1 MHYHML
7 GVNIGS
13 LRVYKNSASGNSVVF
28 SVDGNRGD
36 QWYSAEYSLTGPEQF
51 QVMMSKSTIF
61 SRVMITLQGSFL
73 RWRIKPIERLLIY
86 WCFTKHQSVKWVIN
100 ELFSFCICVVER
112 VTQISIPITYSK
124 TDTTLGSFDIQMKA
138 SLSTPK
144 RNLDLIGLLP
154 RPVSY

>member
-36 QWYSAEYSLTGPEQF
+36 QWYSVEYSLTGPEQF
-51 QVMMSKSTIF
+51 QVMTSKSTIF
-61 SRVMITLQGSFL
+61 SQVMITLQGSFL
-73 RWRIKPIERLLIY
+73 RWMIKPIERLLLY
-86 WCFTKHQSVKWVIN
+86 WCFTKHQSVKWVMN
-100 ELFSFCICVVER
+100 ELFSLCIFVVER
-112 VTQISIPITYSK
+112 VTQISIPVTYSK
-124 TDTTLGSFDIQMKA
+124 TDTILGSFDIQMKA
-138 SLSTPK
+138 SSLTPK